1 MKRTLLAFAILV
13 SGLAACNKQP
23 EPTLTKAQIKAR
35 VDSITAYR
43 IKELDEQAKLE
54 LEHRMK
60 IEVKVKVDSIV
71 NASLHPADTA
81 LNKKPAIK

>member
-1 MKRTLLAFAILV
+1 MKQRILALV
-13 SGLAACNKQP
+13 IVVLGLASCSKQP
-23 EPTLTKAQIKAR
+23 ETLTKAQIQAKA
-35 VDSITAYR
+35 DSVTAYR

-71 NASLHPADTA
+71 NAALHPADTTQT
-81 LNKKPAIK
+81 KKPVLN